1 MHLCLAEF
9 KMGESLYTS
18 TFLSQ
23 RYRKIIVIVFFA
35 VYIPGP
41 HLKSKGL
48 RAIFQKN
55 GKKITINGKI
65 FENLSKNVQNLKIF

>member
-9 KMGESLYTS
+9 KVGESLYTS

-23 RYRKIIVIVFFA
+23 RYRKIIVIVSFA

-48 RAIFQKN
+48 RATFQKN
-55 GKKITINGKI
+55 AKKIIKDKI

>member
-23 RYRKIIVIVFFA
+23 RYRKIIVIVSFP

-48 RAIFQKN
+48 RATFQKN
-55 GKKITINGKI
+55 AKKIIKDKI